1 MTVIWVTA
9 DGTYGDGHV
18 AIISTADWTQGDFDE
33 LAEAPDCTRL
43 ELARAIAATY
53 LAEGKTI

>member
-1 MTVIWVTA
+1 VTVIWVAA

-18 AIISTADWTQGDFDE
+18 AIISTVGWTQSDFDE

-43 ELARAIAATY
+43 ELARTIAASY
-53 LAEGKTI
+53 LAEKS

>member
-1 MTVIWVTA
+1 MALIWVTA

-18 AIISTADWTQGDFDE
+18 AIISTAGWTQGDFDE

-43 ELARAIAATY
+43 ELARAIAASY
-53 LAEGKTI
+53 LAEKS